1 METKNQ
7 KPLIGRKTSRRI
19 TSLRF
24 LLAVFVVFIHNN
36 FTAKSIA
43 EIFQDTSVQTAFCQ
57 NAFGKWTQLFISD
70 GIAWCAVPLFFLFA
84 AYLAAR
90 KDDSYPVMLRKKAKS
105 LLLPFVLWT
114 GLYVFFYG
122 GIKLLV
128 LRIAPQFIL
137 NPNETVLS
145 WTAADWLH
153 KILGYNAEKIDPGLQ
168 NIPSSLPELT
178 VQFWFVRDLLI
189 LFALSPILKCLIRKF
204 PASFLA
210 LVCVPFFAD
219 VPGVLFVR
227 TDALLFFCLGTYW
240 GIYDIPLFERIDRI
254 SWAEVAV
261 LFALT
266 FVFGNMF
273 DGEKNVMRQF
283 MVIFSCVLM
292 LKCSALIERNERA
305 FAAAEYLA
313 PMSFWLFA
321 VHNPLLNGFLVKLW
335 LHFFP
340 MTTPARCL
348 AEYFCVNILT
358 VVLGTASG
366 LLLRKICPPLFS
378 VLNGGRKDS
387 NGASQM

>member
-1 METKNQ
+1 MSNLQNSVSAE
-7 KPLIGRKTSRRI
+7 TSRRI

-24 LLAVFVVFIHNN
+24 LLAIFVVFIHNN
-36 FTAKSIA
+36 FTAKSVA
-43 EIFQDTSVQTAFCQ
+43 EMFQETGVQMAFCQ
-57 NAFGKWTQLFISD
+57 NALGKWTQLFISG
-70 GIAWCAVPLFFLFA
+70 GIARCAVPLFFLFA

-90 KDDSYPVMLRKKAKS
+90 KYDSYPVMLRKKAKS

-137 NPNETVLS
+137 NPNKTVLS

-153 KILGYNAEKIDPGLQ
+153 KILGYNAEKIEPGLQ
-168 NIPSSLPELT
+168 NFPSSLPELA

-204 PASFLA
+204 PAGFLA

-219 VPGVLFVR
+219 VSGVLFVR
-227 TDALLFFCLGTYW
+227 TDALLFFCLGTY
-240 GIYDIPLFERIDRI
+240 GIPLFEHIDRI

-266 FVFGNMF
+266 FLFGNMF

-283 MVIFSCVLM
+283 MVLAACLIM
-292 LKCSALIERNERA
+292 LKCAALIERNERA
-305 FAAAEYLA
+305 FAAASFLA

-321 VHNPLLNGFLVKLW
+321 VHNPLLNGFLVKMW

-348 AEYFCVNILT
+348 AEYFGVT
-358 VVLGTASG
+358 VIVIALGTASG

-378 VLNGGRKDS
+378 VLNGGRK
-387 NGASQM
+387 

>member
-1 METKNQ
+1 MENQ
-7 KPLIGRKTSRRI
+7 TPKPLIGRETSRRI

-36 FTAKSIA
+36 FTAKSVA
-43 EIFQDTSVQTAFCQ
+43 ERFEETGVQMAFCQ
-57 NAFGKWTQLFISD
+57 NAFGKWTQLFISN
-70 GIAWCAVPLFFLFA
+70 GIARCAVPLFFLFA

-90 KDDSYPVMLRKKAKS
+90 KDDPYPVMLRKKAKS

-145 WTAADWLH
+145 WTASDWLH
-153 KILGYNAEKIDPGLQ
+153 KVLGYNVEKIDPGLQ
-168 NIPSSLPELT
+168 NLPSSLPELV

-189 LFALSPILKCLIRKF
+189 LFALSPILQRLIRKF
-204 PASFLA
+204 PAGFLA

-240 GIYDIPLFERIDRI
+240 GMYGIPLFEHIDRI

-266 FVFGNMF
+266 FLFANMF
-273 DGEKNVMRQF
+273 DGDINVMYQF

-292 LKCSALIERNERA
+292 LKVSAVIVSRKRL
-305 FAAAEYLA
+305 FAVSEYLA
-313 PMSFWLFA
+313 PVSFWLFA
-321 VHNPLLNGFLVKLW
+321 VHSPLLNGFFVKVW
-335 LHFFP
+335 LRFLP
-340 MTTPARCL
+340 MTTPARCF
-348 AEYFCVNILT
+348 AEYFGVTII
-358 VVLGTASG
+358 VIAFGTASG

-378 VLNGGRKDS
+378 VLNGGRK
-387 NGASQM
+387 

>member
-1 METKNQ
+1 MENQ
-7 KPLIGRKTSRRI
+7 TPKPLIGRETSRRI

-36 FTAKSIA
+36 FTAKSVA
-43 EIFQDTSVQTAFCQ
+43 EGFRETGVQMAFCQ
-57 NAFGKWTQLFISD
+57 NALGKWTQLFISD
-70 GIAWCAVPLFFLFA
+70 GIARCAVPLFFLFA

-90 KDDSYPVMLRKKAKS
+90 KDDPYPVMLRKKAKS

-114 GLYVFFYG
+114 GMYIFFYG

-145 WTAADWLH
+145 WTASDWLH
-153 KILGYNAEKIDPGLQ
+153 KVLGYNPEKIDPGLQ
-168 NIPSSLPELT
+168 NLPSSLPELA

-189 LFALSPILKCLIRKF
+189 LFALSPVLRRLINRF
-204 PASFLA
+204 PAGFLA
-210 LVCVPFFAD
+210 LICVPFFAD
-219 VPGVLFVR
+219 VSGVLFVR

-240 GIYDIPLFERIDRI
+240 GMYDIPLFKHIDRI

-261 LFALT
+261 LFA
-266 FVFGNMF
+266 FSFIFANMF
-273 DGEKNVMRQF
+273 DGDINVTHQF
-283 MVIFSCVLM
+283 MVIFSCVCM

-305 FAAAEYLA
+305 FAVAEYLA
-313 PMSFWLFA
+313 PVSFWLFA
-321 VHNPLLNGFLVKLW
+321 VHSPLLNGFFVKAW
-335 LHFFP
+335 LRFLP

-358 VVLGTASG
+358 VAFGTASG
-366 LLLRKICPPLFS
+366 LLLRKICAPLFS
-378 VLNGGRKDS
+378 VLNGGRK
-387 NGASQM
+387 

>member
-1 METKNQ
+1 MSNLQNSVPAE
-7 KPLIGRKTSRRI
+7 TSRRI

-36 FTAKSIA
+36 FTAKSVA
-43 EIFQDTSVQTAFCQ
+43 EIFQDTGVQTTFCQ
-57 NAFGKWTQLFISD
+57 NALGKWMQLFISG
-70 GIAWCAVPLFFLFA
+70 GIARCAVPLFFLFA

-90 KDDSYPVMLRKKAKS
+90 KDDPYPVLLRKKAKS

-122 GIKLLV
+122 GIKLIV

-137 NPNETVLS
+137 NPNATVLS
-145 WTAADWLH
+145 WTASDWLH
-153 KILGYNAEKIDPGLQ
+153 KVLGYNVEKIDPGLQ
-168 NIPSSLPELT
+168 NIPSSLPELA

-189 LFALSPILKCLIRKF
+189 LFALSPILRRLIRKF
-204 PASFLA
+204 PAGFLA
-210 LVCVPFFAD
+210 LICMPFFAD

-240 GIYDIPLFERIDRI
+240 GIYDIPLFEQIDRI

-266 FVFGNMF
+266 FLFGNMF
-273 DGEKNVMRQF
+273 DGDKNVMWQF
-283 MVIFSCVLM
+283 MVIFSCVFM
-292 LKCSALIERNERA
+292 LKCSALIERNERT

-313 PMSFWLFA
+313 PVLFWLFA

-348 AEYFCVNILT
+348 AEYFGVNILT

-378 VLNGGRKDS
+378 VLNGGRK
-387 NGASQM
+387 

>member
-1 METKNQ
+1 MSNLQNSVPAE
-7 KPLIGRKTSRRI
+7 TSRRI

-36 FTAKSIA
+36 FTAKSVA
-43 EIFQDTSVQTAFCQ
+43 EIFQDTGVPIAFNQ
-57 NAFGKWTQLFISD
+57 SAAGKWTQLFISD
-70 GIAWCAVPLFFLFA
+70 GIARCAVPLFFLFA

-189 LFALSPILKCLIRKF
+189 LFALSPILRRLIRKF
-204 PASFLA
+204 PAGFLA
-210 LVCVPFFAD
+210 LVCAPFFAD

-240 GIYDIPLFERIDRI
+240 GIYGIPLFEHIDRI

-266 FVFGNMF
+266 FVFGNML
-273 DGEKNVMRQF
+273 DKNVMWQF

-321 VHNPLLNGFLVKLW
+321 VHNPLLNSFLVKMW

-348 AEYFCVNILT
+348 AEYFGVT
-358 VVLGTASG
+358 VIVIAFGTASG

-378 VLNGGRKDS
+378 VLNGGRK
-387 NGASQM
+387 

>member
-1 METKNQ
+1 MSNLQNSVPAE
-7 KPLIGRKTSRRI
+7 TSRRI

-36 FTAKSIA
+36 FTAKSVA
-43 EIFQDTSVQTAFCQ
+43 EIFQDTGVQTTFCQ
-57 NAFGKWTQLFISD
+57 NALGKWMQLFISG
-70 GIAWCAVPLFFLFA
+70 GIARCAVPLFFLFA

-90 KDDSYPVMLRKKAKS
+90 KDDPYPVLLRKKAKS

-122 GIKLLV
+122 GIKLIV

-137 NPNETVLS
+137 NPNATVLS
-145 WTAADWLH
+145 WTASDWLH
-153 KILGYNAEKIDPGLQ
+153 KVLGYNVEKIDPGLQ
-168 NIPSSLPELT
+168 NIPSSLPELA

-189 LFALSPILKCLIRKF
+189 LFALSPILRRLIRKF
-204 PASFLA
+204 PAGFLA
-210 LVCVPFFAD
+210 LICMPFFAD

-227 TDALLFFCLGTYW
+227 TDALLFICLGTYW
-240 GIYDIPLFERIDRI
+240 GIYDIPLFEQIDRI

-266 FVFGNMF
+266 FLFGNMF
-273 DGEKNVMRQF
+273 DGDKNVMWQF
-283 MVIFSCVLM
+283 MVIFSCVFM
-292 LKCSALIERNERA
+292 LKCSALIERNERT

-313 PMSFWLFA
+313 PVLFWLFA

-348 AEYFCVNILT
+348 AEYFGVNILT

-378 VLNGGRKDS
+378 VLNGGRK
-387 NGASQM
+387 